1 MKNRRFKF
9 SNSKPLFGLLI
20 LISCFSL
27 TLMSYSETVVSVA
40 PAPLTVPEVG
50 EHLTLHV
57 NITGGEAVAG
67 YQFTV
72 AFDPS
77 VLRYVAANNADYL
90 PADAFAVPMP
100 ENERITFVTAAR
112 KDTPLG
118 NGDGTLA
125 TLTFEVLTAKA
136 YGVHLTDVM
145 LSDATATALAV
156 QWQDTRLDGSM
167 EVFPAERTSL
177 LRNYPNPF
185 NPETWIPYQLVEPAD
200 VTLTIYEANGT
211 LVRTLALGHQAAGIY
226 QSKNR
231 AAYWDGRNEIGERV
245 ASGLYFYTL
254 RAGDWTATS
263 KMLIVK

>member
-20 LISCFSL
+20 LISCL
-27 TLMSYSETVVSVA
+27 TWTATSYGQTVVSVE
-40 PAPLTVPEVG
+40 PAPITVPEVG

-57 NITGGEAVAG
+57 TITGGEAVAG

-72 AFDPS
+72 AFDPN
-77 VLRYVAANNADYL
+77 VLRYVSANTADYL
-90 PADAFAVPMP
+90 PTDAFTVPLP
-100 ENERITFVTAAR
+100 ENERITLVTAAR

-118 NGDGTLA
+118 SGDGTLA
-125 TLTFEVLTAKA
+125 TLTFEVLMAKA

-156 QWQDTRLDGSM
+156 QWQDTRVDGSM
-167 EVFPAERTSL
+167 ETLPAERTSL

-185 NPETWIPYQLVEPAD
+185 NPETWIPYQLAEPAD
-200 VTLTIYEANGT
+200 VTLTIYEANGK
-211 LVRTLALGHQAAGIY
+211 LVRTLALGHQAAGTY
-226 QSKNR
+226 QSRGR
-231 AAYWDGRNEIGERV
+231 AAYWDGRNNQGERV

-254 RAGDWTATS
+254 TAGDFTATG
-263 KMLIVK
+263 KMIIVK

>member
-1 MKNRRFKF
+1 MKNQRFKF
-9 SNSKPLFGLLI
+9 FLSKPILGLLI
-20 LISCFSL
+20 LISCL
-27 TLMSYSETVVSVA
+27 GWTVPSYGQAVVSVE

-90 PADAFAVPMP
+90 PTDAFTVPMP
-100 ENERITFVTAAR
+100 ENERITLVTAAR
-112 KDTPLG
+112 KGTPLG
-118 NGDGTLA
+118 SGDGRLA

-145 LSDATATALAV
+145 LSDATATASAV
-156 QWQDTRLDGSM
+156 KWQDTRLDGSM
-167 EVFPAERTSL
+167 ETLPAERTSL

-185 NPETWIPYQLVEPAD
+185 NPETWIPYQLATPAD
-200 VTLTIYEANGT
+200 VTLTIYEANGK
-211 LVRTLALGHQAAGIY
+211 LVRTLALGHRAAGTY
-226 QSKNR
+226 QSKSR

-254 RAGDWTATS
+254 TAGDWTATS